1 MAAMPHRFA
10 AAAVLAARAT
20 AARAARDAAAAPSP
34 KFRPPVETAAK
45 PVYRVPLLTRGSCN
59 AFGQTNRHCG

>member
-20 AARAARDAAAAPSP
+20 AARAVRDAAAAPSP
-34 KFRPPVETAAK
+34 
-45 PVYRVPLLTRGSCN
+45 
-59 AFGQTNRHCG
+59 